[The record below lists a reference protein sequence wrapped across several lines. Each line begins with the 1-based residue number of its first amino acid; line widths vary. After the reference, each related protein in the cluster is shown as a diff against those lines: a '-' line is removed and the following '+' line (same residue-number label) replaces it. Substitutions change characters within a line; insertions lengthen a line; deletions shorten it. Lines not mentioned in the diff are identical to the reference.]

1 MKTIFKNGDI
11 TIKTKKANGRGC
23 DKCFFGKKIKN
34 GWNCDG
40 GKWDEW
46 GGNLPDCV
54 FDFASGENVIYIK
67 ID

>member
-11 TIKTKKANGRGC
+11 TIKTKKANGMGC
-23 DKCFFGKKIKN
+23 DECFFGKETKD
-34 GWNCDG
+34 GWECDKD
-40 GKWDEW
+40 KWDEW

-54 FDFASGENVIYIK
+54 FDFSGYENIIYIK